1 MVDKKTPNGPD
12 EPKQDPNGNESGK
25 LSSDNQPNEPGSS
38 ASKTD
43 QSKTK
48 PSVKKEPA
56 SVVNLRKNKE
66 SYDSDLDDHD
76 GVTFEV
82 VEREELEGGKK
93 IRRKG
98 VYLLPN
104 LFTTGALFS
113 GFYAIVAAMNGV
125 YEHAASAI
133 FVAMILDGL
142 DGRVARMTNTQSAF
156 GEQYDSLSDCISFGV
171 APALVCYSWSLSN
184 LGKFGW
190 MIAFVYAAC
199 AALRL
204 ARFNVQIDTADKRY
218 FTGLPSPAAA
228 GVVAGIVWFGT
239 TQGVAISEGSISFL
253 VAALT
258 AFAAVMMVSNVK
270 YDSFKQLDFKGRV
283 PFIAILAVVLVLAV
297 ISTYPS
303 GMLLAIFLIYA
314 LSGPLLS
321 FWRKKPSR

>member
-1 MVDKKTPNGPD
+1 MAEKKTPSED
-12 EPKQDPNGNESGK
+12 NENTKHKSADK
-25 LSSDNQPNEPGSS
+25 AGSTTQAHS
-38 ASKTD
+38 ASNQTGE
-43 QSKTK
+43 K
-48 PSVKKEPA
+48 PSA
-56 SVVNLRKNKE
+56 VVNLRKGKE
-66 SYDSDLDDHD
+66 QDDLEPEDYL

-82 VEREELEGGKK
+82 VEKEELEGGKK

-113 GFYAIVAAMNGV
+113 GFYAVVAAMNGV
-125 YEHAASAI
+125 YENAAMAI

-171 APALVCYSWSLSN
+171 APALVCYSWALSE

-190 MIAFVYAAC
+190 MVAFIYAAC

-228 GVVAGIVWFGT
+228 AVVAGLVWFGT
-239 TQGVAISEGSISFL
+239 DQKLPMDGGTITFIVAG
-253 VAALT
+253 LT

-270 YDSFKQLDFKGRV
+270 YNSFKELDFKGRV
-283 PFIAILAVVLVLAV
+283 PFVAILAIVLVLAV
-297 ISTYPS
+297 ISTYPA
-303 GMLLAIFLIYA
+303 GLLLSIFLIYA

-321 FWRKKPSR
+321 FWRKKPSRSS

>member
-1 MVDKKTPNGPD
+1 MVDKKTPSGGPED
-12 EPKQDPNGNESGK
+12 TADRSKPDSHLPPSGK
-25 LSSDNQPNEPGSS
+25 ASSGKPGVTQQDNPPQEKDAG
-38 ASKTD
+38 
-43 QSKTK
+43 
-48 PSVKKEPA
+48 
-56 SVVNLRKNKE
+56 SVVNLRNSKE
-66 SYDSDLDDHD
+66 SDDADIDDHD

-82 VEREELEGGKK
+82 VEGEELEGGKK

-142 DGRVARMTNTQSAF
+142 DGRVARMTNTQSEF

-171 APALVCYSWSLSN
+171 APALVCYSWSLST

-239 TQGVAISEGSISFL
+239 NQQVDVADSTISFL
-253 VAALT
+253 VAAFT
-258 AFAAVMMVSNVK
+258 AFSAVMMVSNVK
-270 YDSFKQLDFKGRV
+270 YNSFKQLDFKGRV

-321 FWRKKPSR
+321 FWRKKPAKV